1 MKVPVL
7 LLLLAAAL
15 SFAGRGNAA
24 DHGLKSVRVT
34 TDAQGYDRDLLQD
47 NLQAANA
54 HANGGKGV
62 LELPL
67 PYAPQPLLAVRR
79 GHSAPLPKGTVVYK
93 KGPKGDLQ
101 GHVYSDRRPTESKI
115 TVKWLKGSGRVV
127 PIQGIG
133 LSDLLI
139 VREHLNQKDAHR
151 AHVALLPP
159 TATVTVAITPQDHSV
174 YGFEILGPGRDC

>member
-7 LLLLAAAL
+7 LLLTAAL

-34 TDAQGYDRDLLQD
+34 TPQGYDRDLLQD
-47 NLQAANA
+47 NLQAVNA

-67 PYAPQPLLAVRR
+67 PYALQPLLAVRR

-93 KGPKGDLQ
+93 NL
-101 GHVYSDRRPTESKI
+101 KI
-115 TVKWLKGSGRVV
+115 S
-127 PIQGIG
+127 
-133 LSDLLI
+133 
-139 VREHLNQKDAHR
+139 
-151 AHVALLPP
+151 VATKFSTL
-159 TATVTVAITPQDHSV
+159 
-174 YGFEILGPGRDC
+174 YMY